1 LESFTPL
8 SPRRENLRPGP
19 NRFRHNSA
27 MGQTIDTSHISYVA
41 RLLRQSASTM
51 PERKDT
57 RLFQRAAS
65 ALEDRAARLTL
76 GTPATSGGK
85 LDLLV

>member
-1 LESFTPL
+1 
-8 SPRRENLRPGP
+8 
-19 NRFRHNSA
+19 
-27 MGQTIDTSHISYVA
+27 MGQTIDTSHISHVA

-51 PERKDT
+51 AEQKDT
-57 RLFQRAAS
+57 RLFLRAAS